1 MILDA
6 IVTIG
11 GVVVALGGI
20 EFIKWFA
27 TRKQQ
32 RRKAEAEAD
41 HSELSTT
48 KETIQFLQDQLKLKE
63 ERFAEQ
69 TQRVRKLTD
78 ENLELTRKVAM
89 LELERS
95 MKLCERRNC
104 PNREPE
110 SGY

>member
-1 MILDA
+1 MIEELLA
-6 IVTIG
+6 AVVG
-11 GVVVALGGI
+11 GASAFGGI
-20 EFIKWFA
+20 ELIKWFA
-27 TRKQQ
+27 TRKQHK
-32 RRKAEAEAD
+32 RKAEAEAD

-48 KETIQFLQDQLKLKE
+48 KETIQFLQEQLKLKE

-104 PNREPE
+104 PKREPE

>member
-1 MILDA
+1 MFIEVIA
-6 IVTIG
+6 TIC
-11 GVVVALGGI
+11 GVVTALGGI
-20 EFIKWFA
+20 ELIKWWA

-48 KETIQFLQDQLKLKE
+48 KETIQFLQEQLKLKE

>member
-20 EFIKWFA
+20 EFIKWFT